1 VPSPATRVMS
11 GQPNRNSVSAFKQH
25 GSLPEQFEN
34 QIAALS
40 VHHADYVQG
49 FGILHAAA
57 P

>member
-1 VPSPATRVMS
+1 MPSPATRVMS

-34 QIAALS
+34 RIAALS

-49 FGILHAAA
+49 FGSLHAAA